1 MGVAT
6 DKLKSIATTPK
17 RWYMLD
23 MSFLVKDGLGS
34 LVAWIIKLK

>member
-1 MGVAT
+1 VLVT

-17 RWYMLD
+17 RWYTLD
-23 MSFLVKDGLGS
+23 KSVSVKDGLGS